1 MPPHSKLNLGRVKI
15 LVMHPARSLF
25 SFAGDSPS
33 FKWGGSQEH
42 RTDRSSMHECFLD
55 VVPAS
60 TPSRAHVCDRRLTWA
75 AVFALV
81 LAVTGCKPSAPGT
94 STSTESGGGGERA
107 ARVSRPLTVA
117 FMPKSKGNSYFIA
130 CRQGA

>member
-55 VVPAS
+55 VVAAS
-60 TPSRAHVCDRRLTWA
+60 TPSRAHVCHRRLTWA

-94 STSTESGGGGERA
+94 STSTESGGGGGRA
-107 ARVSRPLTVA
+107 ARVCPPPALALMSQSERDNQFLPL
-117 FMPKSKGNSYFIA
+117 
-130 CRQGA
+130 R